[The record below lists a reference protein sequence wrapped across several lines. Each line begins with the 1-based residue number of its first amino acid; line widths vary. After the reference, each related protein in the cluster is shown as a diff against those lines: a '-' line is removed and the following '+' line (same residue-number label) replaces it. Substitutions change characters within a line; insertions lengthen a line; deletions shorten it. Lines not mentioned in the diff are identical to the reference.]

1 VPERRLKAVW
11 DVNVPVIRELAG
23 VHEYDGVVMDLSP
36 SGRKA
41 ALERLGPLSPGER
54 LADGHDERHLRA
66 AEQAARAEAE
76 AEILRWNP
84 LPHIQNLDLSCYDRE
99 YAPEPQRLRAREAHL
114 AQWPE
119 AVGASLESLQDVP
132 APVAGALLGTV
143 RGLAAGINGTTDVEA
158 AALDAHGRLLRR
170 IEHAAASGN
179 PDASLGATA
188 LARLLGQAES
198 MPVDL
203 GRLQERADQERDRLR
218 TRLNEAC
225 ERLSPGATPARLVP
239 QLLRD
244 HPGEEAIYAAARQTI
259 DEATAFVIDRDL
271 LPPPGGACQ
280 VGPAPAAR
288 RWAAAMMYWTGPFED
303 DAPARYYISPPDES
317 WDEEAKHEW
326 LAVFSATLGPAV
338 TVHEVTPG
346 HFAHGQMLRQLA
358 RGDVRRSLFSEAF
371 VEGWAHYAQELMV
384 EQGFRA
390 DDPRFAVGV
399 YLDALVAVTGLAS
412 AIGIHQGAM
421 TVDDAT
427 ARFEADAFLLGPAAR
442 SEATRAAYDP
452 TCGRYTW
459 GKLEIMSLRGEALAA
474 WGAKFSLRRFH
485 EALPPSEHRRSAPWA
500 TPSSSSPYHPRP
512 GRRIGKRSSEPAELR
527 TGRQGSSTRAGAH
540 QVYAG

>member
-1 VPERRLKAVW
+1 MPDRRLKAVW
-11 DVNVPVIRELAG
+11 DVQVPVIRELAG

-41 ALERLGPLSPGER
+41 ALKRVGPSSPGER
-54 LADGHDERHLRA
+54 LADRHDESHLCA

-76 AEILRWNP
+76 ADALQWNP

-99 YAPEPQRLRAREAHL
+99 YAPEPQRRRAREAHL
-114 AQWPE
+114 AQWPG
-119 AVGASLESLQDVP
+119 AVDASLESLQAIP
-132 APVAGALLGTV
+132 AAAAGALVGAV
-143 RGLAAGINGTTDVEA
+143 RGLAAGINGMTDVEV
-158 AALDAHGRLLRR
+158 AALEAHTRLLGR
-170 IEHAAASGN
+170 IQDAAASGN

-188 LARLLGQAES
+188 LARLLGPAES

-203 GRLQERADQERDRLR
+203 GRLEERADRERDRLR

-225 ERLSPGATPARLVP
+225 ERLSPGVPPSRLVP
-239 QLLRD
+239 ELLRD
-244 HPGEEAIYAAARQTI
+244 HPGEEGIYSAARETI
-259 DEATAFVIDRDL
+259 DEATAFVIRNDL
-271 LPPPGGACQ
+271 LPPPGGSCEI
-280 VGPAPAAR
+280 GPAPPSR

-303 DAPARYYISPPDES
+303 DAPARYYVSPPDES
-317 WDEEAKHEW
+317 WDAEAKHEW
-326 LAVFSATLGPAV
+326 LAVFSATMGPAV

-346 HFAHGQMLRQLA
+346 HFAHGRMLRQLV

-390 DDPRFAVGV
+390 NDPRFAIGV
-399 YLDALVAVTGLAS
+399 YLDALVGVTGLAS
-412 AIGIHQGAM
+412 ALGIHQGTM

-442 SEATRAAYDP
+442 SEATRATYDP
-452 TCGRYTW
+452 TYGRYTW
-459 GKLEIMSLRGEALAA
+459 GKIEIMSLRDQALAA

-485 EALPPSEHRRSAPWA
+485 EALLALGAPPLGTMGDALLA
-500 TPSSSSPYHPRP
+500 
-512 GRRIGKRSSEPAELR
+512 
-527 TGRQGSSTRAGAH
+527 
-540 QVYAG
+540 